1 MKKLLCGIVVFLA
14 TAAWTQTS
22 SGGGQDQSSSSQGQT
37 SSSSKGQAST
47 SKSQTS
53 GTQKKSTATTLT
65 GCLSGPN
72 DEGVY
77 VLKTKSSKHEIEVGG
92 SDELSKHVNNEVK
105 LHGSWVKSGSD
116 IGEKEGAEAK
126 GGEKGGK
133 AENEANEK
141 HFKVT
146 SIDHIADTCP
156 AAGSA
161 SKSGS
166 SSKSSGHKGANKPS
180 PSPSPGQ

>member
-1 MKKLLCGIVVFLA
+1 MKKILCGIVVFLA

-37 SSSSKGQAST
+37 SSASKGQTST

-53 GTQKKSTATTLT
+53 GTQKKGTATTLT
-65 GCLSGPN
+65 GCLTGPN

-105 LHGSWVKSGSD
+105 LHGSWAKSGSD
-116 IGEKEGAEAK
+116 IGEKEGAEK
-126 GGEKGGK
+126 SEKG
-133 AENEANEK
+133 EANEK

-156 AAGSA
+156 AASSA

-166 SSKSSGHKGANKPS
+166 SSKSNGHKGANKPS

>member
-1 MKKLLCGIVVFLA
+1 MKRILCGIVVFLA

-22 SGGGQDQSSSSQGQT
+22 SGGSQGQAGST
-37 SSSSKGQAST
+37 SKDQTSST

-53 GTQKKSTATTLT
+53 GAKKKSTGTTLT
-65 GCLSGPN
+65 GCLTGPN

-77 VLKTKSSKHEIEVGG
+77 VLKTKSSQEEIEVGG

-105 LHGSWVKSGSD
+105 LHGSWAKSGSD

-126 GGEKGGK
+126 GEKGEKGEK
-133 AENEANEK
+133 ESAEK

>member
-1 MKKLLCGIVVFLA
+1 MKKILCGIVVFLA

-22 SGGGQDQSSSSQGQT
+22 SGSGQGQSSTSQGQT
-37 SSSSKGQAST
+37 GSTSKGQTSST

-53 GTQKKSTATTLT
+53 GTKKKSTGTTLT
-65 GCLSGPN
+65 GCLTGPN
-72 DEGVY
+72 DEGAY
-77 VLKTKSSKHEIEVGG
+77 VLKTKSSKKGIEVGG

-105 LHGSWVKSGSD
+105 LHGSWAKSGSEV
-116 IGEKEGAEAK
+116 GEKEGAEAK
-126 GGEKGGK
+126 GEKGEKES
-133 AENEANEK
+133 AEK

-156 AAGSA
+156 AAGST
-161 SKSGS
+161 KSGAS
-166 SSKSSGHKGANKPS
+166 SSGKKGSNKPS